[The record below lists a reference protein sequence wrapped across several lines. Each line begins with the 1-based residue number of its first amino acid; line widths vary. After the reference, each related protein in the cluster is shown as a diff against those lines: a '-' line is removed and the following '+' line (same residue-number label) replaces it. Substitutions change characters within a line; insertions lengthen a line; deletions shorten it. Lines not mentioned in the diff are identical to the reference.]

1 MSEGRRARGLSS
13 LLSRLRG
20 YFKTYGK
27 WVEPFEDYLFLG
39 EVQVKTV
46 HTTFFM
52 KDYELNSFFYLVG
65 VERVENPEEEFDRFI
80 RFTQK
85 LLKTPPEHYL
95 STFILLSFGGEFKP
109 LVKRK
114 SLWLGFKGKIEW
126 GLFRFNGR
134 EVEGEELSA
143 GSLSFLTSLFSF

>member
-1 MSEGRRARGLSS
+1 VRGLSS
-13 LLSRLRG
+13 SLSRLRE
-20 YFKTYGK
+20 YFQSCGK
-27 WVEPFEDYLFLG
+27 WLEPFENYLFLG

-52 KDYELNSFFYLVG
+52 KDYELNSFFYLLG
-65 VERVENPEEEFDRFI
+65 IEKVENPEEEFERFV
-80 RFTQK
+80 RFTRK

-95 STFILLSFGGEFKP
+95 STFVLLSFGGEFKP

-114 SLWLGFKGKIEW
+114 SLWLGFKGKVEW

-134 EVEGEELSA
+134 EVEGGELLASPSHFLN
-143 GSLSFLTSLFSF
+143 SLLKL